1 MNDINIVLI
10 LCKFKLMLLT
20 LIRSEELPFTTV
32 QVRYSS
38 YNDRVKEEIVIK
50 TYWIVHQNV
59 DLQEK

>member
-20 LIRSEELPFTTV
+20 PIRSEELPFTTV

-38 YNDRVKEEIVIK
+38 WSCKRRDSYKDVLDRSSECRFTRKV
-50 TYWIVHQNV
+50 
-59 DLQEK
+59 